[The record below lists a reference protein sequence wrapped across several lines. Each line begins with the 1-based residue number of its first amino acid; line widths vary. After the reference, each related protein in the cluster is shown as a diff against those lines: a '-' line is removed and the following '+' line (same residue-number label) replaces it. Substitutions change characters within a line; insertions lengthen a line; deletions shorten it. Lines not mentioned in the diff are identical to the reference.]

1 MRKVLVFVMALSLS
15 VMLLGC
21 SGTDTSKEAKDTTQD
36 TSQEDKQD
44 TSQEKAEPTQDKT
57 EQKDEQVEENDS
69 KEEDSPGPSKTRGDS
84 KEEDSGNHEAQDQI
98 LKLYYISDS
107 EEIECAEIRTN
118 LLQTTDIW
126 NGLIGEGVLSS
137 ECKMNSCNVDQEQK
151 TIDLDVDSG
160 TGSYIRS
167 MGTTG
172 EEQILTCI
180 KKSFLKTYECER
192 LKITENGQPL
202 ETGHTV
208 LKGYMTADE

>member
-1 MRKVLVFVMALSLS
+1 MRKILVFVMALSLS

-21 SGTDTSKEAKDTTQD
+21 SGTDTSKEVTDTTQD
-36 TSQEDKQD
+36 AKQEEKQD
-44 TSQEKAEPTQDKT
+44 TSQEKTEPTQDKT

-69 KEEDSPGPSKTRGDS
+69 KEEDSGD
-84 KEEDSGNHEAQDQI
+84 HEAQDQI

-126 NGLIGEGVLSS
+126 NGLIGEGVLSG

-167 MGTTG
+167 MGTT
-172 EEQILTCI
+172 
-180 KKSFLKTYECER
+180 
-192 LKITENGQPL
+192 
-202 ETGHTV
+202 
-208 LKGYMTADE
+208 

>member
-1 MRKVLVFVMALSLS
+1 MTAKKKN
-15 VMLLGC
+15 
-21 SGTDTSKEAKDTTQD
+21 SGD
-36 TSQEDKQD
+36 
-44 TSQEKAEPTQDKT
+44 
-57 EQKDEQVEENDS
+57 
-69 KEEDSPGPSKTRGDS
+69 
-84 KEEDSGNHEAQDQI
+84 HEAQDQI

-160 TGSYIRS
+160 TGSYTEAWGRQENNKYS
-167 MGTTG
+167 HV
-172 EEQILTCI
+172 LL
-180 KKSFLKTYECER
+180 KSFLKTYGCER

-208 LKGYMTADE
+208 LEGYMTADE

>member
-69 KEEDSPGPSKTRGDS
+69 K
-84 KEEDSGNHEAQDQI
+84 EDSGNHEAQDQI

>member
-1 MRKVLVFVMALSLS
+1 MKKILVFVMALSLS
-15 VMLLGC
+15 TMFSGC
-21 SGTDTSKEAKDTTQD
+21 NNTDTSKDASSTVQE
-36 TSQEDKQD
+36 SQKEEKKD
-44 TSQEKAEPTQDKT
+44 TSQEKTEKTQDKT
-57 EQKDEQVEENDS
+57 EKKDEQPVEAD
-69 KEEDSPGPSKTRGDS
+69 KK
-84 KEEDSGNHEAQDQI
+84 EDSGDHEAQDQI

-107 EEIECAEIRTN
+107 EEIECTKIRTN
-118 LLQTTDIW
+118 LLQATDIW
-126 NGLIGEGVLSS
+126 SALMGEGILNS
-137 ECKMNSCNVDQEQK
+137 ECKMNSCAVDQEQK

-180 KKSFLKTYECER
+180 TRSFLKTYECER

-208 LKGYMTADE
+208 IKGYMTADE

>member
-1 MRKVLVFVMALSLS
+1 MRKILVFVMVLSLS

-21 SGTDTSKEAKDTTQD
+21 SGTDTSKEANDTTQN
-36 TSQEDKQD
+36 TKQEEKQD
-44 TSQEKAEPTQDKT
+44 TSQEKTEPT
-57 EQKDEQVEENDS
+57 DEQAEENDS
-69 KEEDSPGPSKTRGDS
+69 KA
-84 KEEDSGNHEAQDQI
+84 EDSGDHEAQDQI

-192 LKITENGQPL
+192 FKITENGQPL
-202 ETGHTV
+202 ENGHTV

>member
-1 MRKVLVFVMALSLS
+1 MRKSIGICNGIESKCYALGMQWYRYFKRSKKIRRRIPARR
-15 VMLLGC
+15 
-21 SGTDTSKEAKDTTQD
+21 TSKIPVRKRQNQRRT
-36 TSQEDKQD
+36 
-44 TSQEKAEPTQDKT
+44 KT
-57 EQKDEQVEENDS
+57 EQKDEQVEEN
-69 KEEDSPGPSKTRGDS
+69 DS

-160 TGSYIRS
+160 TGSYIRTWGRQEKNKYS
-167 MGTTG
+167 HV
-172 EEQILTCI
+172 LK

-192 LKITENGQPL
+192 LKITENGRPF
-202 ETGHTV
+202 
-208 LKGYMTADE
+208 

>member
-57 EQKDEQVEENDS
+57 EQKDEQVEENDR
-69 KEEDSPGPSKTRGDS
+69 EEESGD
-84 KEEDSGNHEAQDQI
+84 HEAQDQI

>member
-1 MRKVLVFVMALSLS
+1 MKKILVFVMALSLS

-21 SGTDTSKEAKDTTQD
+21 SGTDTSKEVTDTTQD
-36 TSQEDKQD
+36 AKQEEKQD
-44 TSQEKAEPTQDKT
+44 TSQEKT
-57 EQKDEQVEENDS
+57 EQKDEQAEENDS
-69 KEEDSPGPSKTRGDS
+69 KA
-84 KEEDSGNHEAQDQI
+84 EDSGDHEAQDQI

-172 EEQILTCI
+172 EELILTCI

-208 LKGYMTADE
+208 IKGYMTADE